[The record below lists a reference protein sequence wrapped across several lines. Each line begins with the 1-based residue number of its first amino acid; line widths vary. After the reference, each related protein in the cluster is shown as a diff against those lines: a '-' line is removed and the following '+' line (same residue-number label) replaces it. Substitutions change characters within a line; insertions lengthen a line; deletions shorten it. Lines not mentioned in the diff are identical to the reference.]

1 MGGGLGESW
10 DFGAARDAVVGAAH
24 GGALRMTPA
33 AVVGAAHGGA
43 LRMGQHME
51 RGARRGA
58 EHGAAHGRTRCGRG
72 TGRALRMRGKVKWMT
87 GMGGEGDLLFAHE
100 FCRLFIKS
108 SQCRNL

>member
-43 LRMGQHME
+43 LSMGRHME
-51 RGARRGA
+51 GRAV
-58 EHGAAHGRTRCGRG
+58 GAALEGR
-72 TGRALRMRGKVKWMT
+72 
-87 GMGGEGDLLFAHE
+87 
-100 FCRLFIKS
+100 
-108 SQCRNL
+108 